1 MQSQEETLRKPGTL
15 LYSGPLLSCVLL
27 LALLCVLPTGVHA
40 YSCEVTQEIGE
51 LIRQKDFEGA
61 REKTGQYL
69 AKDPDHIDALMMKG
83 NVILNEY
90 LQSLAGVSVTSNT
103 NESIYD
109 NSIGMMT
116 DPWEKMVLPEDI
128 TRKVAEL
135 WLRCLDLD
143 GTRED
148 IHKGLCTIYAR
159 ALMVDDLIRHLS
171 VMKNALAEKDLMY
184 TMGNYARQVN
194 ERGGF
199 GPAMNVYQA
208 IQDLYPGHAG
218 VTSDRAAMHFRFGDV
233 ETGARLIRAALVQG
247 AGDEMILGNG
257 ITMLTIVEDYEGALG
272 TFRELERVT
281 GDNREWFFYRSLYR
295 QYMGEKGWKDDLD
308 QFTNSRPETGTDTL
322 EEYMVS
328 IGQLEKFEQFEEAME
343 KPGQIWSTLLL
354 HRIAM
359 KKFPDRH
366 EPVLSYANFLSY
378 HRNYPRAI
386 ELYRSLFEGA
396 LQGDLS
402 IEDAQ
407 GARFIYAWTL
417 YDNGQ
422 QKEADQHWRM
432 LLGSEL
438 FYIKSAAAY
447 FHGKH
452 LFSIGNQE
460 EAYRIFNLVSSQASE
475 SKYAALCL
483 NTATLIDAGGLK
495 TIGRGDSETR

>member
-1 MQSQEETLRKPGTL
+1 MQQKEEALRRFGTFLYLKPL
-15 LYSGPLLSCVLL
+15 PFFVFL
-27 LALLCVLPTGVHA
+27 LALICVFSTRAHA
-40 YSCEVTQEIGE
+40 YSSDVTLEIGE
-51 LIRQKDFEGA
+51 LIAQKDFERA
-61 REKTGQYL
+61 REKVEKYL
-69 AKDPDHIDALMMKG
+69 AEDPDHIDALMMKG
-83 NVILNEY
+83 NVILIEY
-90 LQSLAGVSVTSNT
+90 LHPLAGVRVISNN

-109 NSIGMMT
+109 DSIEMMA
-116 DPWEKMVLPEDI
+116 DPLEKMVLPESI

-159 ALMVDDLIRHLS
+159 ALMVDELIRHLS
-171 VMKNALAEKDLMY
+171 IMKNALAEKDLMY

-199 GPAMNVYQA
+199 GSAMNVYQA
-208 IQDLYPGHAG
+208 IQDLFPGHAG

-247 AGDEMILGNG
+247 AGDEKILGNG
-257 ITMLTIVEDYEGALG
+257 VIMLTIVEDYEGALG
-272 TFRELERVT
+272 AFRGLERVT
-281 GDNREWFFYRSLYR
+281 GDNREWLLYRSLYR
-295 QYMGEKGWKDDLD
+295 QYMGEKSWKDDLD

-354 HRIAM
+354 HRVAM

-396 LQGDLS
+396 LQGDLRT
-402 IEDAQ
+402 EGAQ

-452 LFSIGNQE
+452 LLSIGNLE

-483 NTATLIDAGGLK
+483 NAATAIDAG
-495 TIGRGDSETR
+495 ETPFNALMQRD

>member
-1 MQSQEETLRKPGTL
+1 
-15 LYSGPLLSCVLL
+15 
-27 LALLCVLPTGVHA
+27 LPTGVHA
-40 YSCEVTQEIGE
+40 YSSDVTQDIGE
-51 LIRQKDFEGA
+51 LISQKDFEGA
-61 REKTGQYL
+61 REKIGQYL

-90 LQSLAGVSVTSNT
+90 LQPLAGVSVTSNS

-143 GTRED
+143 GARED

-184 TMGNYARQVN
+184 TMGNYARQIN

-272 TFRELERVT
+272 AFRELERVT
-281 GDNREWFFYRSLYR
+281 GDNREWFFYRSLYS

-308 QFTNSRPETGTDTL
+308 QFTSSRPETGSGTL

-343 KPGQIWSTLLL
+343 KPGQTWSTLLL

-359 KKFPDRH
+359 KKFPDRY

-386 ELYRSLFEGA
+386 ELYRGLFEGA
-396 LQGDLS
+396 LPGELR
-402 IEDAQ
+402 IEEAES
-407 GARFIYAWTL
+407 ARLIYAWTL
-417 YDNGQ
+417 YDSGQ
-422 QKEADQHWRM
+422 QKEADQHWQM
-432 LLGSEL
+432 LLASEQ

-452 LFSIGNQE
+452 LLSSGNLK
-460 EAYRIFNLVSSQASE
+460 EAYRIFKLVSTRASE
-475 SKYAALCL
+475 SKYATLSL
-483 NTATLIDAGGLK
+483 NAVNSIDAG
-495 TIGRGDSETR
+495 ETPFNAVMQRD

>member
-1 MQSQEETLRKPGTL
+1 MQPKEETLRKVGTL
-15 LYSGPLLSCVLL
+15 LYFGPLLFCLFL
-27 LALLCVLPTGVHA
+27 LALVCVLTTRAHA
-40 YSCEVTQEIGE
+40 YSSDVNQEITE
-51 LIRQKDFEGA
+51 LIGQKDFEGA
-61 REKTGQYL
+61 RERIEQYL

-90 LQSLAGVSVTSNT
+90 VQPLADVSVVSNS

-109 NSIGMMT
+109 DSIGMIAN
-116 DPWEKMVLPEDI
+116 PREKMVLPEDI
-128 TRKVAEL
+128 TREVAEL

-143 GTRED
+143 STRED

-159 ALMVDDLIRHLS
+159 ALMLDDLIGHLS
-171 VMKNALAEKDLMY
+171 VMKAALAEKNLMY

-199 GPAMNVYQA
+199 GPAMEVYQA

-218 VTSDRAAMHFRFGDV
+218 VTSDRAAMHFRFGNI

-257 ITMLTIVEDYEGALG
+257 VTMLTIVEDYEGALG
-272 TFRELERVT
+272 AFRELERVT
-281 GDNREWFFYRSLYR
+281 GDNSEWIFYRSLYR
-295 QYMGEKGWKDDLD
+295 QYMGEKSWRDDLD
-308 QFTNSRPETGTDTL
+308 QFKNSRPETGSSTL

-328 IGQLEKFEQFEEAME
+328 IGQLENFEQFEEAMK

-386 ELYRSLFEGA
+386 ELYRSLFKGTLA
-396 LQGDLS
+396 GQLS
-402 IEDAQ
+402 IEEAES
-407 GARFIYAWTL
+407 ARFIYAWTL
-417 YDNGQ
+417 YDSGQ
-422 QKEADQHWRM
+422 QKEADQHWQV
-432 LLGSEL
+432 LLGSEQ

-452 LFSIGNQE
+452 LLSIGNLK
-460 EAYRIFNLVSSQASE
+460 EAYRVFNLVSTRASE

-483 NTATLIDAGGLK
+483 NAITCRDAGEK
-495 TIGRGDSETR
+495 PFDAE

>member
-1 MQSQEETLRKPGTL
+1 MQLKEETSRKFGTL
-15 LYSGPLLSCVLL
+15 LYFGPLLFCLFL
-27 LALLCVLPTGVHA
+27 LAMVCVLPTRAHA
-40 YSCEVTQEIGE
+40 YSSDVTQELIE
-51 LIRQKDFEGA
+51 LIGQKDFEGA
-61 REKTGQYL
+61 RERIEKYL

-90 LQSLAGVSVTSNT
+90 VQSLADVSVVSNSS
-103 NESIYD
+103 ESIYD
-109 NSIGMMT
+109 NSIGMMAY
-116 DPWEKMVLPEDI
+116 PREKMVLPEGI

-135 WLRCLDLD
+135 WLRCLVLD

-159 ALMVDDLIRHLS
+159 ALMLDDLIGHIS
-171 VMKNALAEKDLMY
+171 VMKAALAEKNLMY
-184 TMGNYARQVN
+184 TMGSYARQVN

-199 GPAMNVYQA
+199 GPATKVYQA

-218 VTSDRAAMHFRFGDV
+218 VISDRAAMHFRFGDV

-257 ITMLTIVEDYEGALG
+257 VSMLTIVEDYEGALG
-272 TFRELERVT
+272 AFRELEKVT
-281 GDNREWFFYRSLYR
+281 GDNREWLLYRSLYR
-295 QYMGEKGWKDDLD
+295 QYMGEKSWKDDLD
-308 QFTNSRPETGTDTL
+308 QFKNARQEAGSSSL
-322 EEYMVS
+322 EQYMVS

-343 KPGQIWSTLLL
+343 KPGQTWSTLLL

-359 KKFPDRH
+359 KKFPDRY

-396 LQGDLS
+396 LQGKLS
-402 IEDAQ
+402 KEETESAE
-407 GARFIYAWTL
+407 FIYAWAL
-417 YDNGQ
+417 YDNGL
-422 QKEADQHWRM
+422 QKEADQHWQM

-447 FHGKH
+447 FHGKY
-452 LFSIGNQE
+452 LRSIGNLK
-460 EAYRIFNLVSSQASE
+460 EAYRVFNLVSARASE

-483 NTATLIDAGGLK
+483 NAVTSMDAGKNRL
-495 TIGRGDSETR
+495 TR